1 MYIHHPLCVQ
11 RLWFWIEKKKNY
23 CLLICHQILG
33 PLRISSQHKITSDS
47 FFFFTSFASRYW
59 FDQVVLGSTQTIR
72 FFSFVSC
79 QQSFHWHLLILSALA
94 DYISVICFSLGTRSS
109 AYFSSISSIRE
120 NETADS
126 IEFWIF
132 SSLQTKIFTL
142 CDCKKKNSDLI
153 LPRCWIADAV
163 LIDHHRPHSNHQY
176 RRSPDAQLSSRFT
189 RACSAHD

>member
-1 MYIHHPLCVQ
+1 MCSVYDFEL
-11 RLWFWIEKKKNY
+11 KKKKIIVCWY
-23 CLLICHQILG
+23 VIKYWGRFGFHRSIKL
-33 PLRISSQHKITSDS
+33 LRIR
-47 FFFFTSFASRYW
+47 FFFTSFASRYW